1 VVFEFREEVAVFEQ
15 VLKSLVLRYH
25 SDYVGLEHLEFH
37 LGLVELALLGC
48 LALHT
53 ALYLDLYNIQDK
65 IKKIVM
71 QITLKIIKKF
81 YENNK

>member
-1 VVFEFREEVAVFEQ
+1 MVFELREEVAVFEQ
-15 VLKSLVLRYH
+15 VLKPLVLRYH
-25 SDYVGLEHLEFH
+25 SNYVGLEHLELH
-37 LGLVELALLGC
+37 LGLLELALLRC

-71 QITLKIIKKF
+71 RLTFKIVKKAH
-81 YENNK
+81 EKNK